1 MANSTKVP
9 NKADRNFFPLNEE
22 KSNPDTVSINTI
34 TVKIICLLD
43 AKVKVT
49 GTVTGNLYI
58 WERAGTALDV
68 DIRDKD
74 EILNKRRGGSCCG
87 NNYNSPLFILGE

>member
-1 MANSTKVP
+1 MANPTKVP
-9 NKADRNFFPLNEE
+9 NKTDRNFFPLDEE
-22 KSNPDTVSINTI
+22 KSNLDTVSTDNT
-34 TVKIICLLD
+34 TVKIVCLLD

-49 GTVTGNLYI
+49 GTATGNLYI

-87 NNYNSPLFILGE
+87 NSHNSPLFILGE